1 MEFDARKIQL
11 VMDLRGLGIADQRVL
26 AALEQIPRERFVA
39 QPFAA
44 RAYDDTSLPI
54 PCGQTISPP
63 YLVAFLTQA
72 LKLTDRHKVLEIGTG
87 SGYHTAVL
95 AKLCRRVYTIERY
108 RALTEEAEARFAA
121 LGLTNVTTRTG
132 DGTKG
137 WPEQAPFPRILVT
150 AAAEA
155 APETLV
161 AQLAVG
167 GHLVMPVGQDPERQV
182 LTRFTRT
189 ETGMLEEALTPAHF
203 APLIAALVTRR

>member
-1 MEFDARKIQL
+1 
-11 VMDLRGLGIADQRVL
+11 
-26 AALEQIPRERFVA
+26 
-39 QPFAA
+39 
-44 RAYDDTSLPI
+44 
-54 PCGQTISPP
+54 
-63 YLVAFLTQA
+63 
-72 LKLTDRHKVLEIGTG
+72 VLEIGTG
-87 SGYHTAVL
+87 SGYHTAIL

-155 APETLV
+155 APETLI
-161 AQLAVG
+161 AQLALG
-167 GHLVMPVGQDPERQV
+167 GHLVMPVGQDPERQI

-189 ETGMLEEALTPAHF
+189 EAGVAEEALTPARF
-203 APLIAALVTRR
+203 APLIAALVIGR